1 MIIKVNPEML
11 VLARESRGL
20 RQSELAT
27 RLSITQGKLS
37 KLESGLLQVSD
48 DFLDNLVAEVH
59 YPHEFFQQTD
69 RVYGYGT
76 TCIYHRK
83 RQSLPLLE
91 LRRLIAELNV
101 KRIQI
106 ARLLRGAEIEADNR
120 FFRMDIEDYSGD
132 AVHIADFLRRSW
144 GIPSGPIEN
153 LTTAIEAAGGIVLR
167 RSFGTSKI
175 DAMSQWAPG
184 EPPLFF
190 INSEIPADR
199 CRFTLAHEIG
209 HIIMHQAPT
218 PDMESEA
225 DEFAAE
231 FLMPARDIG
240 PYLKDISLPR
250 LAVLKQYW
258 KVSMG
263 ALLKRAADLNKI
275 TGRQHKYLWTK
286 MSKQGYRLHEPVKI
300 PAEEPTVLTDI
311 IKVHQTYHGYSL
323 VDLANLVS
331 SFPDE
336 FCKTFLPNAPE
347 RLRIVG

>member
-1 MIIKVNPEML
+1 MTKNINPEML
-11 VLARESRGL
+11 VLARESRGI
-20 RQSELAT
+20 RQSELAGK
-27 RLSITQGKLS
+27 LSVTQGKLS
-37 KLESGLLQVSD
+37 KLESGLLQVSE
-48 DFLDNLVAEVH
+48 DFLDKLVEKVH
-59 YPHEFFQQTD
+59 YPHEFFYQTD

-101 KRIQI
+101 RRIQI
-106 ARLLRGAEIEADNR
+106 TRLLRGAEVEAENR
-120 FFRMDIEDYSGD
+120 FYRMDSADYEGD
-132 AVHIADFLRRSW
+132 AAGIADLLRRSW
-144 GIPSGPIEN
+144 GISNGPIEN

-184 EPPLFF
+184 EPPIFF

-199 CRFTLAHEIG
+199 SRYTLAHEIG
-209 HIIMHQAPT
+209 HIVMHQAPT
-218 PDMESEA
+218 PNMEGEA
-225 DEFAAE
+225 DRFAAE

-240 PYLKDISLPR
+240 PYLKDIGLPR

-258 KVSMG
+258 KVSMA
-263 ALLKRAADLNKI
+263 ALLKRASDLNKI
-275 TGRQHKYLWTK
+275 TVRQQKYLWTK
-286 MSKQGYRLHEPVKI
+286 MSKQGYRLHEPVEI

-311 IKVHQTYHGYSL
+311 IDIHRMHHGYSV

-336 FCKTFLPNAPE
+336 FCNTFLPSPAK
-347 RLRIVG
+347 LRIVS

>member
-1 MIIKVNPEML
+1 MITKVNPEML

-59 YPHEFFQQTD
+59 YPHEFFHQTD

-83 RQSLPLLE
+83 RQSLPSLE

-120 FFRMDIEDYSGD
+120 FFRMDIEDYKGD
-132 AVHIADFLRRSW
+132 APHIANFLRSSW
-144 GIPSGPIEN
+144 GLPSGPIEN
-153 LTTAIEAAGGIVLR
+153 LTTAIEAAGGIVHC

-263 ALLKRAADLNKI
+263 ALLKRAADLNRI

-300 PAEEPTVLTDI
+300 SAEEPTVLTDI
-311 IKVHQTYHGYSL
+311 IEVHRMYHGYSV

-336 FCKTFLPNAPE
+336 FCETFLPSPAK
-347 RLRIVG
+347 LRIVS